1 MVVAA
6 VDVLLLFDFIAVACA
21 DDADVDDDDPSPAPP
36 KPLAPLLDGD
46 RFFLFINSEDDGRW

>member
-1 MVVAA
+1 MVVAT
-6 VDVLLLFDFIAVACA
+6 VDVLLLLDFIDVIGA
-21 DDADVDDDDPSPAPP
+21 DAADVHDDDPSPPP

>member
-6 VDVLLLFDFIAVACA
+6 VDVLLLFDFISVTCA